1 MVAAFPVLKVWPSD
15 IQNKAENETLLC
27 NVDVVLGESSK
38 AFKYINTNVKTK
50 LTFWMSLPYCLGLN
64 ENAPY

>member
-38 AFKYINTNVKTK
+38 A
-50 LTFWMSLPYCLGLN
+50 
-64 ENAPY
+64 